1 MSINPTDR
9 NLIEAKI
16 SPLLGY
22 KAWGVSLGHGSFI
35 TLEFGNP
42 VKQVVEYRNPV
53 KRKHGNL
60 VKRSEYTRGEWH
72 LWIYLCA
79 WRLEQNLEVLVACED
94 SRSKIALELQKIEGM
109 NLKSVK
115 FIPPLWDTLFT
126 FDNQLALRTFSLYSD
141 PSDPEEE
148 GAEDW
153 MLFMPDGNVL
163 AVGPGSQWCCEKSSK
178 SR

>member
-1 MSINPTDR
+1 M
-9 NLIEAKI
+9 
-16 SPLLGY
+16 
-22 KAWGVSLGHGSFI
+22 
-35 TLEFGNP
+35 
-42 VKQVVEYRNPV
+42 
-53 KRKHGNL
+53 
-60 VKRSEYTRGEWH
+60 
-72 LWIYLCA
+72 
-79 WRLEQNLEVLVACED
+79 LVACED